1 LIVGA
6 VSCCVLVAVLTLPGT
21 SGASHLDQAASLAR
35 VLRLVAAAPTIKKI
49 PHNLAVPLQDTPND
63 NAYRLVLAQRCG
75 LGPDG
80 VTLPSCVY
88 GDPRGTRTMVLF
100 GDSHAEMWLPGFDAM
115 AKRAHWKLIFLAKPG
130 CPAAYIQTY
139 DPFRKKYPFKECDE
153 WHAYAVSRINR
164 TRPDLLVLSDE
175 FVTPRDKN
183 YRVISDSVWT
193 AGLERTL
200 HLIAHGTR
208 KVILGDIGYLP
219 QSAPDCLAAH
229 ESDVRACSAAAKTAV
244 LADHLQAEHTAA
256 TAAHAGY
263 VRVIP
268 WFCSAV
274 CTPIIG
280 NMVVYF
286 DQFHITSTYSVFL
299 SGVLRT
305 ALRRFMAPPVS

>member
-1 LIVGA
+1 LIA
-6 VSCCVLVAVLTLPGT
+6 CALSCAALVAALTLPGT
-21 SGASHLDQAASLAR
+21 SGATHLDQVASLAR
-35 VLRLVAAAPTIKKI
+35 VLNLVAAAPAIKKV
-49 PHNLAVPLQDTPND
+49 PHKLVTSLQDTPND
-63 NAYRLVLAQRCG
+63 NAYRLVLAEGCG

-80 VTLPSCVY
+80 VTLPACVY
-88 GDPRGTRTMVLF
+88 GDPRGKRSLILF

-130 CPAAYIQTY
+130 CSPAYIQAY
-139 DPFRKKYPFKECDE
+139 DPFRRTYPFKECDE
-153 WHAYAVSRINR
+153 WHAYAVNRINR
-164 TRPDLLVLSDE
+164 TKPDLLVLSDE

-183 YRVISDSVWT
+183 YHVISDSAWT
-193 AGLERTL
+193 TGLEKTL
-200 HLIAHGTR
+200 HLISHGTR

-229 ESDVRACSAAAKTAV
+229 ESDVRACSASAKTAV
-244 LADHLQAEHTAA
+244 LADHLQAERTAA

-263 VRVIP
+263 IRVIP
-268 WFCSAV
+268 WFCSSV

-299 SGVLRT
+299 SGVLYA
-305 ALRRFMAPPVS
+305 ALRGFMAP